1 MDDSERSYG
10 YSKDI
15 YHGTRGVGGHYPEH
29 KDNEQSYEYG
39 AEGDPGAEA
48 LSPEEEA
55 MHVVE
60 GLKPTP
66 GTEDDNAGGYDY
78 DRRGSAEVDSFT
90 WNVDNAPET
99 AGEKK

>member
-10 YSKDI
+10 YSNDI
-15 YHGTRGVGGHYPEH
+15 YHGKRGVH

-60 GLKPTP
+60 GLKPPP
-66 GTEDDNAGGYDY
+66 GTEADTAGSYDY
-78 DRRGSAEVDSFT
+78 DRRGSAAEVDSFT
-90 WNVDNAPET
+90 WNVDSPPKT
-99 AGEKK
+99 ADE

>member
-15 YHGTRGVGGHYPEH
+15 YHGARGAGGHYPEH

-39 AEGDPGAEA
+39 AEGDPGDA

-55 MHVVE
+55 IHVVE
-60 GLKPTP
+60 GLNPPP
-66 GTEDDNAGGYDY
+66 GTEDTTGSYDY
-78 DRRGSAEVDSFT
+78 DRRGSSEVDSFT
-90 WNVDNAPET
+90 WNVDSPPET
-99 AGEKK
+99 PTKDE

>member
-15 YHGTRGVGGHYPEH
+15 YHGKH
-29 KDNEQSYEYG
+29 NEQSYEYG

-60 GLKPTP
+60 GLKPP
-66 GTEDDNAGGYDY
+66 PETEADTAGGYDY
-78 DRRGSAEVDSFT
+78 DRRGSAAEVDSFT
-90 WNVDNAPET
+90 WNVDSPPET
-99 AGEKK
+99 PTKGE